1 MIITRIVDKAERFCN
16 SRRHRYRWSA
26 SYVKRGRFSQS
37 PKISPA
43 LADSLTNHACTEI
56 EQSQRLPVTATWN
69 VASGTLTPFWQKEVN
84 EMNLKFSHKILL
96 AASGVVVLAFA
107 LFTVYNDYLQ
117 RSSIKQN
124 LETSIQQS
132 GDLTASS
139 VQNWLSGRVLVMESL
154 AQNIAHQGNAA
165 DLPGL
170 VDQAAFTSNFQFT
183 YVGSTNGVFTQRPD
197 AKMPDGYDPRQRPW
211 YTQAVAADKTMLTP
225 PYLAAVGGLI
235 VTIAMPV
242 KSKGE
247 LLGVVGG
254 DLSLQTL
261 VKIINS
267 VDFGGIGHAF
277 LVSGDGQVIVSPD
290 PDQVM
295 KNLKDIYPGSNV
307 RIEKVNQ
314 DVVLNGQDRILSFTP
329 ISGLPN
335 ADWYIG
341 LSIDKDKAYAALG
354 KFRTSA
360 LIAMF
365 IAVAVIALLLSLLIK
380 VLMRPLTTMGRA
392 MQDIA
397 QGEGDLTRRLAVE
410 SRDEFGELGSAF
422 NQFVERIHASI
433 SEVSS
438 ATRQVHELSQR
449 VMASS
454 NASIIGSDE
463 QSARTNSVAAA
474 INELGAATQEIA
486 RNAADASQHA
496 SGASE
501 QADDGR
507 KVVEQTILAMA
518 QLSEKISLS
527 CTQIETLNASTD
539 NIGHI
544 LDVIKGISQQTNLLA
559 LNAAIEAA
567 RAGEAGRGFAVVAD
581 EVRNLAHRTQ
591 ESAEEIHKMISS
603 LQVGSREAVS
613 TMNASQAS
621 SEESVE
627 VANQAGARL
636 ISVTQRIVEIDGMNQ
651 SVAAATEEQTAV
663 VETLNVDINQ
673 INLLNQQGVVNLNE
687 TLKDCDALSQQA
699 NRLKQLVDSFK
710 I

>member
-1 MIITRIVDKAERFCN
+1 
-16 SRRHRYRWSA
+16 
-26 SYVKRGRFSQS
+26 
-37 PKISPA
+37 
-43 LADSLTNHACTEI
+43 
-56 EQSQRLPVTATWN
+56 
-69 VASGTLTPFWQKEVN
+69 
-84 EMNLKFSHKILL
+84 MNLKFSHKILL

-107 LFTVYNDYLQ
+107 LFTLYNDYLQ
-117 RSSIKQN
+117 RNTINQNIESSV
-124 LETSIQQS
+124 QQA
-132 GDLTASS
+132 GNLTASS
-139 VQNWLSGRVLVMESL
+139 VQNWLSGRILVLEGL
-154 AQNIAHQGNAA
+154 AQNVAYQGSQA

-170 VDQAAFTSNFQFT
+170 VDQPVFTSNFQFT
-183 YVGSTNGVFTQRPD
+183 YVGQANGVFTQRPD
-197 AKMPDGYDPRQRPW
+197 AKMPEGYDPRERPW
-211 YTQAVAADKTMLTP
+211 YKQAVSAGKTMLTP
-225 PYLAAVGGLI
+225 PYMAAVGGLI

-242 KSKGE
+242 KKDGQ

-254 DLSLQTL
+254 DLSLDSL

-267 VDFGGIGHAF
+267 VDSGGLGYAF

-290 PDQVM
+290 KDQVM
-295 KNLKDIYPGSNV
+295 KNLKDIYPSSALKIQKGIQEV
-307 RIEKVNQ
+307 Q
-314 DVVLNGQDRILSFTP
+314 LNGQERIISFTP
-329 ISGLPN
+329 VTGLPS

-341 LSIDKDKAYAALG
+341 QSLDKEKAYAPLS

-365 IAVAVIALLLSLLIK
+365 IAVAAIALLLSLLIQ

-397 QGEGDLTRRLAVE
+397 QGEGDLTRRLVIE
-410 SRDEFGELGSAF
+410 NKDEFGELASAF

-438 ATRQVHELSQR
+438 ATRQVHDLSER

-507 KVVEQTILAMA
+507 KVVELTIQAMTE
-518 QLSEKISLS
+518 LSRKISVS
-527 CTQIETLNASTD
+527 CEQIETLNASTD

-591 ESAEEIHKMISS
+591 ESAEEIHKMITS

-613 TMNASQAS
+613 TMNASQIS
-621 SEESVE
+621 SEDSVE

-636 ISVTQRIVEIDGMNQ
+636 ISVTQRIEEIDGMNQ

-699 NRLKQLVDSFK
+699 SRLKQLVDSFK

>member
-1 MIITRIVDKAERFCN
+1 
-16 SRRHRYRWSA
+16 
-26 SYVKRGRFSQS
+26 
-37 PKISPA
+37 
-43 LADSLTNHACTEI
+43 
-56 EQSQRLPVTATWN
+56 
-69 VASGTLTPFWQKEVN
+69 
-84 EMNLKFSHKILL
+84 MNLKFSHKILL

-107 LFTVYNDYLQ
+107 LFTLYNDYLQ
-117 RSSIKQN
+117 RSTITQN
-124 LETSIQQS
+124 LESSIQQS

-139 VQNWLSGRVLVMESL
+139 VQSWLGGRILVLESL
-154 AQNIAHQGNAA
+154 AQNITHQGSNA
-165 DLPGL
+165 DLAGL
-170 VDQAAFTSNFQFT
+170 VDQPAFTSNFQFT

-211 YTQAVAADKTMLTP
+211 YKQAVAADKTMLTP
-225 PYLAAVGGLI
+225 PYMAAVGGQI

-242 KSKGE
+242 KKNGE

-290 PDQVM
+290 QDQVM
-295 KNLKDIYPGSNV
+295 KNLKDIYPDAHLK
-307 RIEKVNQ
+307 IEKLNQ

-329 ISGLPN
+329 INGLPG

-341 LSIDKDKAYAALG
+341 LSIDKNKAYAPLS

-365 IAVAVIALLLSLLIK
+365 IAVAAIAVLLSLLIQ

-397 QGEGDLTRRLAVE
+397 QGEGDLTRRLTVQ
-410 SRDEFGELGSAF
+410 SKDEFGDLGSAF

-433 SEVSS
+433 AEVSS
-438 ATRQVHELSQR
+438 ATRQVHDLSQR
-449 VMASS
+449 VMTSS

-507 KVVEQTILAMA
+507 KVVEQTIQAMSE
-518 QLSEKISLS
+518 LSQKISLS
-527 CTQIETLNASTD
+527 CTQIEALNASTD

-591 ESAEEIHKMISS
+591 ESAEEIHKMITS
-603 LQVGSREAVS
+603 LQIGSREAVA

-627 VANQAGARL
+627 VANQAGERL
-636 ISVTQRIVEIDGMNQ
+636 VSVTQRIVEIDGMNQ

-673 INLLNQQGVVNLNE
+673 INLLNQQGVANLNE